1 MKEGTNMKA
10 TVLIDNITKNE
21 LLAEWGLAFY
31 IEYGDKN
38 ILLDTG
44 TSENFIKNAKTL
56 GLDLNKIDFGVL
68 SHAHYDHSNGMDG
81 FFELNNEAPF
91 YLRDKAV
98 ENCYDTD
105 ECEEGEYAYIGIRR
119 GTLEKYSGRI
129 RFVSGDY
136 EVCTGVYL
144 IPHKTPGLDAIGK
157 AADMY
162 VLEDGV
168 YRYDSF
174 DHEQSLVF
182 ETERGLVIFNS
193 CSHGGAD
200 NIINEIKSTFPEKNI
215 IAIVGGFHLYNTPA
229 DEVRA
234 FAKRV
239 DETGIQLVVTGHCTG
254 EESFEILKEE
264 LGDKAIQFCSGLE
277 IEF

>member
-1 MKEGTNMKA
+1 MKA

-44 TSENFIKNAKTL
+44 TSDNFIENAKML
-56 GLDLNKIDFGVL
+56 GMDLNKIHFGVL

-81 FFELNNEAPF
+81 FFELNPKAPF
-91 YLRDKAV
+91 YLRDKAI
-98 ENCYDTD
+98 ENCYDTED
-105 ECEEGEYAYIGIRR
+105 CAEGEYAYIGIRR
-119 GTLEKYSGRI
+119 GTLEKYSQRI
-129 RFVSGDY
+129 CFVSGDY
-136 EVCTGVYL
+136 EVCPGVYL
-144 IPHKTPGLDAIGK
+144 IPHKTSGLEAIGK

-182 ETERGLVIFNS
+182 ETEKGLVIFNS

-200 NIINEIKSTFPEKNI
+200 NIINEIKATFPQKKIAAI
-215 IAIVGGFHLYNTPA
+215 IGGFHLHSTPA
-229 DEVRA
+229 DEVRE

-239 DETGIQLVVTGHCTG
+239 EATGIEMVVTGHCTG
-254 EESFEILKEE
+254 EESFKVLKEV
-264 LGDKAIQFCSGLE
+264 LGDKAVQFYSGLE
-277 IEF
+277 IEL

>member
-1 MKEGTNMKA
+1 MKA

-44 TSENFIKNAKTL
+44 SSNYFIENAKAL
-56 GLDLNKIDFGVL
+56 GLDLEKIDFGVL
-68 SHAHYDHSNGMDG
+68 SHAHYDHSNGLDG
-81 FFELNNEAPF
+81 FFEINSNAPF
-91 YLRDKAV
+91 YLRDKAI

-105 ECEEGEYAYIGIRR
+105 ECEEGEYAYIGIKQ
-119 GTLEKYSGRI
+119 GTLEKYADRI
-129 RFVSGDY
+129 KFVSGDC
-136 EVCTGVYL
+136 EVIPGVHL
-144 IPHKTPGLDAIGK
+144 IPHKTPGLDEIGK
-157 AADMY
+157 ACNMY
-162 VLEDGV
+162 VYENDQ

-182 ETERGLVIFNS
+182 ETEKGLIIFNS

-200 NIINEIKSTFPEKNI
+200 NIINEIKSTFPEKTIAAI
-215 IAIVGGFHLYNTPA
+215 IGGFHLYNTP
-229 DEVRA
+229 EEQVRE

-239 DETGIQLVVTGHCTG
+239 KNTGIQLVVTGHCTG
-254 EESFEILKEE
+254 EEAFEVLKEE
-264 LGDKAIQFCSGLE
+264 LGDKAVQFYSALE